1 MKNFILKKFSLKNF
15 TLKNFKRY
23 VPASATVE
31 AALVIPLVIYAVAAV
46 MFLLQVIAIKMHVSD
61 ALYNALR
68 KFNTYSYVNEA
79 TMGNI
84 NGSTF
89 FAIFVDEVGAGYAG
103 KHYIAGGNAG
113 WNFYNSRIA
122 DDDSTVGISLVYT
135 IKNPFNIFG
144 GRGITVR
151 EERITDIWLGEDKDG
166 FSSQSDE
173 KSEYVYITQYGEVYH
188 TDLAC
193 TYLRRDIKT
202 ENLSGISELRN
213 NSGAKYYRCTQCN
226 GESLVVYYT
235 DYGDKYHMSADC
247 YTLQRT
253 ILRVKKDKVQSMESC
268 IKCSQS

>member
-1 MKNFILKKFSLKNF
+1 MCQIIKKDNHKLNK
-15 TLKNFKRY
+15 KY
-23 VPASATVE
+23 IPASATVE
-31 AALVIPLVIYAVAAV
+31 AAIVIPLVIYAVATV
-46 MFLLQVIAIKMHVSD
+46 MFLLQVIAIKIHVND

-79 TMGNI
+79 TTGNI
-84 NGSTF
+84 SKSTF
-89 FAIFVDEVGAGYAG
+89 FMIFVDEVGAGYAE
-103 KHYIAGGNAG
+103 KHYITGGSAG
-113 WNFYNSRIA
+113 WNFYDSRIA
-122 DDDSTVGISLVYT
+122 EDDSTVSVSLVYT
-135 IKNPFNIFG
+135 IKNPFNVFG

-173 KSEYVYITQYGEVYH
+173 ESEYVYITQYGEVYH
-188 TDLAC
+188 TDLTC

-202 ENLSGISELRN
+202 ESLSGISELRN
-213 NSGAKYYRCTQCN
+213 SSGAKYYKCTQCN

-253 ILRVKKDKVQSMESC
+253 ILRVKKDKVMDMGC
-268 IKCSQS
+268 CTKCSQL

>member
-1 MKNFILKKFSLKNF
+1 MTYFNRKLMKRDI
-15 TLKNFKRY
+15 
-23 VPASATVE
+23 PASATVE
-31 AALVIPLVIYAVAAV
+31 GALIIPVILYAVAAV
-46 MFLLQVIAIKMHVSD
+46 MFLLQLISIRMHVND

-68 KFNTYSYVNEA
+68 KFNTYSYTSQVMTGE
-79 TMGNI
+79 I
-84 NGSTF
+84 CKSTF
-89 FAIFVDEVGAGYAG
+89 FAIFVDEIGSDYAK

-253 ILRVKKDKVQSMESC
+253 ILRVKKDKVQSMECC

>member
-113 WNFYNSRIA
+113 GLLY
-122 DDDSTVGISLVYT
+122 G
-135 IKNPFNIFG
+135 K
-144 GRGITVR
+144 R
-151 EERITDIWLGEDKDG
+151 E
-166 FSSQSDE
+166 
-173 KSEYVYITQYGEVYH
+173 
-188 TDLAC
+188 
-193 TYLRRDIKT
+193 
-202 ENLSGISELRN
+202 
-213 NSGAKYYRCTQCN
+213 
-226 GESLVVYYT
+226 
-235 DYGDKYHMSADC
+235 
-247 YTLQRT
+247 
-253 ILRVKKDKVQSMESC
+253 
-268 IKCSQS
+268 